1 MFLKDVLDLQRSG
14 QMWKGSEN
22 AKNTKRLNHEEVKK
36 QLIES
41 MANKD
46 VMETQELNKKAEEV
60 DKPEDAAAVIKQYED
75 IIRTKKK
82 GIVSIAYHQRKVFK
96 KFKDNKKFVKL
107 VNKFKVHKT
116 TIIFK
121 INIYKLIEK
130 YSKLIQSLK
139 KFLMKMQRSF
149 HKYLLSF

>member
-1 MFLKDVLDLQRSG
+1 
-14 QMWKGSEN
+14 
-22 AKNTKRLNHEEVKK
+22 
-36 QLIES
+36 

-46 VMETQELNKKAEEV
+46 VVKTRELNKKAEEV
-60 DKPEDAAAVIKQYED
+60 DKPEDAASVIKQYQD

-82 GIVSIAYHQRKVFK
+82 GIISIAYYQGKVFK
-96 KFKDNKKFVKL
+96 KFKENKKFVKL

-130 YSKLIQSLK
+130 YPKLIKSSLGLGFLKNYYKILK
-139 KFLMKMQRSF
+139 KFLMKMQSSF
-149 HKYLLSF
+149 QYLLSF